1 MSLLTEAA
9 DGKFK
14 VVMVSKD
21 KVLKTFFQ
29 SLADEIEPVQSCPY
43 RTSLE
48 EAAIGTL
55 SSGKTTG
62 LDQFGADS

>member
-9 DGKFK
+9 EGK
-14 VVMVSKD
+14 SKAIMLIQD

-29 SLADEIEPVQSCPY
+29 SPADEIEPVQSCPY
-43 RTSLE
+43 RTFLE
-48 EAAIGTL
+48 EAAKGTL
-55 SSGKTTG
+55 PSGKTTG